1 MTSACTASKD
11 CVIVEAYIEAAGQL
25 HSAGLAA
32 SIMFTSS
39 NTKEYFAPNTRRL
52 QDGNRC

>member
-1 MTSACTASKD
+1 M
-11 CVIVEAYIEAAGQL
+11 IVDAYIEAAGQL

-32 SIMFTSS
+32 PIVFTSS